1 MLISEAQAPGK
12 LYLAGE
18 YAVVNPGNPALLMAV
33 NRYVEAR
40 VSSSERWLVTS
51 AQFSGS
57 QVVVGGYVPDNL
69 SFASAALEI
78 ARNYA
83 SKVSER
89 EVCGHVYIDS
99 RLQSDD
105 GTKFGLGSSAA
116 VCVAVVR
123 AVLAAYGVQASP
135 VTVFKLA
142 AAAHFLVQGNG
153 SLGDVAA
160 SSMGGLVYYR
170 SLDREWLRSFVDAH
184 TAPAQGRAS
193 INTRTAPAVQHALGM
208 DAGASGLHR
217 SSGSKL
223 AGSPAQFASAT
234 ADYENSLYGT
244 LLRLD
249 TVALVEQ
256 AWPDLVIEQVSEAA
270 NLEIEVGWT
279 GKPASTKALV
289 KKAAKPVEPA
299 KYQAFLH
306 ASARS
311 VDALRALVSAP
322 TGAGVRAP
330 AGQLASVVAELRAQL
345 NELSALRDVPVE
357 TDELRL
363 GIEIA
368 LAHGF
373 AAKSSGAGGGDC
385 LIALRVNPAALSNP
399 AALANSAKLVTDH
412 NVTAYSHSLREAWL
426 EAGITPLALSLS
438 PAHTTAASSSNF
450 SAEGEVYDA

>member
-57 QVVVGGYVPDNL
+57 QVVMGGYVPANL

-89 EVCGHVYIDS
+89 EVCGHVHIDS
-99 RLQSDD
+99 HLQSDD

-142 AAAHFLVQGNG
+142 ATAHFLVQGNG

-170 SLDREWLRSFVDAH
+170 SPDREWLRSFVDAH
-184 TAPAQGRAS
+184 TAPAQ
-193 INTRTAPAVQHALGM
+193 
-208 DAGASGLHR
+208 
-217 SSGSKL
+217 
-223 AGSPAQFASAT
+223 FASAT
-234 ADYENSLYGT
+234 ADFDYENSLYGT
-244 LLRLD
+244 LSRLD

-256 AWPDLVIEQVSEAA
+256 AWPDLVIEQVSKAA

-279 GKPASTKALV
+279 GKPASTKTLV

-322 TGAGVRAP
+322 TGAAVRAP

-345 NELSALRDVPVE
+345 NELSALRDVEVE
-357 TDELRL
+357 TDELRR

-385 LIALRVNPAALSNP
+385 LIALRVNPAALANS
-399 AALANSAKLVTDH
+399 AALATVHD
-412 NVTAYSHSLREAWL
+412 VTAYSHSLREAWL

-438 PAHTTAASSSNF
+438 PAHTTAASSSDF

>member
-57 QVVVGGYVPDNL
+57 QVVMGGYVPANL

-89 EVCGHVYIDS
+89 EVCGHVHIDS
-99 RLQSDD
+99 HLQSDD

-142 AAAHFLVQGNG
+142 ATAHFLVQGNG

-170 SLDREWLRSFVDAH
+170 SPDREWLRSFVDAH
-184 TAPAQGRAS
+184 TAPAQ
-193 INTRTAPAVQHALGM
+193 
-208 DAGASGLHR
+208 
-217 SSGSKL
+217 
-223 AGSPAQFASAT
+223 FASAT
-234 ADYENSLYGT
+234 ADFDYENSLYGT
-244 LLRLD
+244 LSRLD

-279 GKPASTKALV
+279 GKPASTKTLV

-345 NELSALRDVPVE
+345 NELSALRDVEVE
-357 TDELRL
+357 TDELRR

-368 LAHGF
+368 VAHGF

-385 LIALRVNPAALSNP
+385 LIALRVNPAALANS
-399 AALANSAKLVTDH
+399 AALATVHD
-412 NVTAYSHSLREAWL
+412 VTAYSHSLREAWL

-438 PAHTTAASSSNF
+438 PAYTTAASSSDF

>member
-1 MLISEAQAPGK
+1 MLICEAQAPGK

-57 QVVVGGYVPDNL
+57 QVVVGSYVPDNL

-89 EVCGHVYIDS
+89 EVCGHVHIDS
-99 RLQSDD
+99 HLQSDD

-123 AVLAAYGVQASP
+123 AVLVAYGVQASP
-135 VTVFKLA
+135 ATVFKLA
-142 AAAHFLVQGNG
+142 ATAHFLVQGNG

-170 SLDREWLRSFVDAH
+170 SPDREWLRSFVDAH
-184 TAPAQGRAS
+184 TAPAQF
-193 INTRTAPAVQHALGM
+193 
-208 DAGASGLHR
+208 D
-217 SSGSKL
+217 
-223 AGSPAQFASAT
+223 SAT
-234 ADYENSLYGT
+234 ADFDYENSLYGT
-244 LLRLD
+244 LSRLD

-256 AWPDLVIEQVSEAA
+256 AWPDLVIEQVRQAA

-289 KKAAKPVEPA
+289 KKAAKPMEPA

-345 NELSALRDVPVE
+345 NELSALRDVAVE
-357 TDELRL
+357 TDELRR

-368 LAHGF
+368 VAHGF

-385 LIALRVNPAALSNP
+385 LIALRVNPAALANS
-399 AALANSAKLVTDH
+399 AALATDY
-412 NVTAYSHSLREAWL
+412 NVTAYSHSLRKTWL

-438 PAHTTAASSSNF
+438 PAHTTAASSSDF
-450 SAEGEVYDA
+450 SAEGEVYNA

>member
-40 VSSSERWLVTS
+40 VSSAQRWLVTS
-51 AQFSGS
+51 AQFPGS

-83 SKVSER
+83 SKVSEQ
-89 EVCGHVYIDS
+89 EVCGHVHIDS
-99 RLQSDD
+99 HLQSDD

-142 AAAHFLVQGNG
+142 ATAHFLVQGNG

-170 SLDREWLRSFVDAH
+170 SPDREWLRSFVDAH
-184 TAPAQGRAS
+184 TSP
-193 INTRTAPAVQHALGM
+193 
-208 DAGASGLHR
+208 DLHQ
-217 SSGSKL
+217 L
-223 AGSPAQFASAT
+223 ASAT
-234 ADYENSLYGT
+234 EDFDYEHSLYGM
-244 LLRLD
+244 LSRLD

-256 AWPDLVIEQVSEAA
+256 AWPQLVIEQMSEAA

-299 KYQAFLH
+299 KYQAFLY
-306 ASARS
+306 ASAHS

-322 TGAGVRAP
+322 SGVPVSSAVGEFVGSSFGAPLSEPDGE
-330 AGQLASVVAELRAQL
+330 LASVVAELRAQL

-357 TDELRL
+357 TDELRR

-368 LAHGF
+368 VAHGF

-385 LIALRVNPAALSNP
+385 LIALRVTPAASV
-399 AALANSAKLVTDH
+399 NSATPANFAASTNSAAATTDH
-412 NVTAYSHSLREAWL
+412 DVTVSSHSLRKAWQ

-438 PAHTTAASSSNF
+438 PAHTTAASSSDF
-450 SAEGEVYDA
+450 PAEGEVYDV

>member
-69 SFASAALEI
+69 SFASAAVEI

-89 EVCGHVYIDS
+89 EVCGHVHIDS
-99 RLQSDD
+99 HLQSDD

-142 AAAHFLVQGNG
+142 ATAHFLVQGNG

-170 SLDREWLRSFVDAH
+170 SPDREWLRSFVDAH
-184 TAPAQGRAS
+184 TAPAQ
-193 INTRTAPAVQHALGM
+193 
-208 DAGASGLHR
+208 
-217 SSGSKL
+217 
-223 AGSPAQFASAT
+223 FASAT
-234 ADYENSLYGT
+234 ADFDYENSLYGT
-244 LLRLD
+244 LSRLD

-256 AWPDLVIEQVSEAA
+256 AWPDLVIEQVSQAA

-322 TGAGVRAP
+322 TGAAVRAP
-330 AGQLASVVAELRAQL
+330 AGELASVVAELRAQL
-345 NELSALRDVPVE
+345 NELSTLRDIEVE
-357 TDELRL
+357 TDELRR

-385 LIALRVNPAALSNP
+385 LIALRVNPAALANS
-399 AALANSAKLVTDH
+399 AALATDH

-426 EAGITPLALSLS
+426 EAGIMPLALSLS
-438 PAHTTAASSSNF
+438 PDHTTAASSSDF

>member
-40 VSSSERWLVTS
+40 VSSAQRWLATS
-51 AQFSGS
+51 AQFPGS

-89 EVCGHVYIDS
+89 EVCGHVHIDS
-99 RLQSDD
+99 HLQSND

-123 AVLAAYGVQASP
+123 AVLAAYGVPALP

-142 AAAHFLVQGNG
+142 ATAHFLVQGNG

-170 SLDREWLRSFVDAH
+170 SPDREWLRAFVDAH
-184 TAPAQGRAS
+184 TAPA
-193 INTRTAPAVQHALGM
+193 VQHALDV
-208 DAGASGLHR
+208 DAGDSDPH
-217 SSGSKL
+217 SSPDSQL
-223 AGSPAQFASAT
+223 AGSPNQLASAT
-234 ADYENSLYGT
+234 ADFDYANSLYGT
-244 LLRLD
+244 LSRLD

-299 KYQAFLH
+299 KYQAFLR
-306 ASARS
+306 ASTHS

-322 TGAGVRAP
+322 SGE
-330 AGQLASVVAELRAQL
+330 LASVVAELRAQL

-357 TDELRL
+357 TDELRR

-368 LAHGF
+368 VAHGF

-385 LIALRVNPAALSNP
+385 LIALRVTPAASVHS
-399 AALANSAKLVTDH
+399 AAPANSVASTNSAAATTDQ
-412 NVTAYSHSLREAWL
+412 NITESSHSLREAWQ

-438 PAHTTAASSSNF
+438 PAHPAVSSDF

>member
-18 YAVVNPGNPALLMAV
+18 YAVVNPGNPAILMAV

-89 EVCGHVYIDS
+89 EVCGHVHIDS
-99 RLQSDD
+99 HLQSDD

-123 AVLAAYGVQASP
+123 AVLSAYGVQASP

-142 AAAHFLVQGNG
+142 ATAHFLVQGNG

-170 SLDREWLRSFVDAH
+170 SPDREWLRSFVDAH
-184 TAPAQGRAS
+184 TAP
-193 INTRTAPAVQHALGM
+193 T
-208 DAGASGLHR
+208 
-217 SSGSKL
+217 
-223 AGSPAQFASAT
+223 QFASAT
-234 ADYENSLYGT
+234 ADFDYENSLYGA
-244 LLRLD
+244 LSRLD

-279 GKPASTKALV
+279 GKPASTKTLV

-322 TGAGVRAP
+322 TGAAVRAP
-330 AGQLASVVAELRAQL
+330 AGELASVVAELRAQL
-345 NELSALRDVPVE
+345 NELSALRDVEVE
-357 TDELRL
+357 TDELRR

-385 LIALRVNPAALSNP
+385 LIALRVNPAALANS
-399 AALANSAKLVTDH
+399 AALATDH
-412 NVTAYSHSLREAWL
+412 NVTAYSHSLRAAWL
-426 EAGITPLALSLS
+426 EAGITPLTLLLS
-438 PAHTTAASSSNF
+438 PAHTTAASSSDF

>member
-1 MLISEAQAPGK
+1 
-12 LYLAGE
+12 
-18 YAVVNPGNPALLMAV
+18 
-33 NRYVEAR
+33 
-40 VSSSERWLVTS
+40 
-51 AQFSGS
+51 
-57 QVVVGGYVPDNL
+57 
-69 SFASAALEI
+69 
-78 ARNYA
+78 
-83 SKVSER
+83 
-89 EVCGHVYIDS
+89 
-99 RLQSDD
+99 
-105 GTKFGLGSSAA
+105 
-116 VCVAVVR
+116 
-123 AVLAAYGVQASP
+123 
-135 VTVFKLA
+135 
-142 AAAHFLVQGNG
+142 
-153 SLGDVAA
+153 
-160 SSMGGLVYYR
+160 
-170 SLDREWLRSFVDAH
+170 
-184 TAPAQGRAS
+184 
-193 INTRTAPAVQHALGM
+193 
-208 DAGASGLHR
+208 
-217 SSGSKL
+217 
-223 AGSPAQFASAT
+223 ASAT
-234 ADYENSLYGT
+234 ADFDYENSLYGT
-244 LLRLD
+244 LSRLD

-322 TGAGVRAP
+322 TGAAVSAP
-330 AGQLASVVAELRAQL
+330 AGELASVVAELRAQL

-357 TDELRL
+357 TDELRR

-385 LIALRVNPAALSNP
+385 LIALRVNPAALANS
-399 AALANSAKLVTDH
+399 AALATDH

-438 PAHTTAASSSNF
+438 PAHTTAASSSDF

>member
-57 QVVVGGYVPDNL
+57 QVVMGGYVPANL

-89 EVCGHVYIDS
+89 EVCGHVHIDS
-99 RLQSDD
+99 HLQSDD

-142 AAAHFLVQGNG
+142 ATAHFLVQGNG

-170 SLDREWLRSFVDAH
+170 SPDREWLRSFVNAH
-184 TAPAQGRAS
+184 TAP
-193 INTRTAPAVQHALGM
+193 
-208 DAGASGLHR
+208 D
-217 SSGSKL
+217 
-223 AGSPAQFASAT
+223 QFACAT
-234 ADYENSLYGT
+234 ADFDYENSLYGT
-244 LLRLD
+244 LSRLD

-256 AWPDLVIEQVSEAA
+256 AWPDLVIEQVSKAA

-279 GKPASTKALV
+279 GKPASTKTLV

-322 TGAGVRAP
+322 TGAAVRAP

-345 NELSALRDVPVE
+345 NELSALRDVEVE
-357 TDELRL
+357 TDELRR

-385 LIALRVNPAALSNP
+385 LIALRVNPAALANS
-399 AALANSAKLVTDH
+399 AALATVHD
-412 NVTAYSHSLREAWL
+412 VTAYSHSLREAWL

-438 PAHTTAASSSNF
+438 PAHTTAASSSDF

>member
-89 EVCGHVYIDS
+89 EVCGHVHIDS
-99 RLQSDD
+99 HLQSDD

-142 AAAHFLVQGNG
+142 ATAHFLVQGNG

-170 SLDREWLRSFVDAH
+170 SPDREWLRSFVDAH
-184 TAPAQGRAS
+184 TA
-193 INTRTAPAVQHALGM
+193 
-208 DAGASGLHR
+208 
-217 SSGSKL
+217 
-223 AGSPAQFASAT
+223 PAQFASAT

-279 GKPASTKALV
+279 GKPASTKTLV

-385 LIALRVNPAALSNP
+385 LIALRVNPAALANS
-399 AALANSAKLVTDH
+399 AALATVHD
-412 NVTAYSHSLREAWL
+412 VTAYSHSLREAWL

-438 PAHTTAASSSNF
+438 PAHTTAASSSDF

>member
-40 VSSSERWLVTS
+40 VSSAQRWLVTS
-51 AQFSGS
+51 AQFPGS

-83 SKVSER
+83 SKVSGR
-89 EVCGHVYIDS
+89 EVCGHVHIDS
-99 RLQSDD
+99 HLQSDD

-142 AAAHFLVQGNG
+142 ATAHFLVQGNG

-170 SLDREWLRSFVDAH
+170 SPDREWLRSFVDAH
-184 TAPAQGRAS
+184 TAPAQ
-193 INTRTAPAVQHALGM
+193 
-208 DAGASGLHR
+208 
-217 SSGSKL
+217 
-223 AGSPAQFASAT
+223 FASAT
-234 ADYENSLYGT
+234 ADFDYENSLYGT
-244 LLRLD
+244 LSRLD

-345 NELSALRDVPVE
+345 NELSALRDVEVE
-357 TDELRL
+357 TDELRR

-368 LAHGF
+368 VAHGF

-385 LIALRVNPAALSNP
+385 LIALRVNPAALANS
-399 AALANSAKLVTDH
+399 AALATVHD
-412 NVTAYSHSLREAWL
+412 VTAYSHSLREAWL

-438 PAHTTAASSSNF
+438 PAYTTAASSSDF

>member
-89 EVCGHVYIDS
+89 EVCGHVHIDS
-99 RLQSDD
+99 HLQSDD

-142 AAAHFLVQGNG
+142 ATAHFLVQGNG

-170 SLDREWLRSFVDAH
+170 SPDREWLRSFVDAH

-193 INTRTAPAVQHALGM
+193 INTRTAPAVQHALDV

-217 SSGSKL
+217 SSDSKL
-223 AGSPAQFASAT
+223 AGFPAQFVSAT
-234 ADYENSLYGT
+234 ADFDYENSLYGA
-244 LLRLD
+244 LSRLD

-256 AWPDLVIEQVSEAA
+256 AWPYLVIEQVSKAA

-279 GKPASTKALV
+279 GKPASTKTLV

-306 ASARS
+306 SSARS

-322 TGAGVRAP
+322 TGVAVRAP

-357 TDELRL
+357 TDELRR

-385 LIALRVNPAALSNP
+385 LIALRVNPAALANS
-399 AALANSAKLVTDH
+399 AALAKDY

-438 PAHTTAASSSNF
+438 PAHTTAAYSSDF

>member
-57 QVVVGGYVPDNL
+57 QVVMGGYVPANL

-89 EVCGHVYIDS
+89 EVCGHVHIDS
-99 RLQSDD
+99 HLQSDD

-142 AAAHFLVQGNG
+142 ATAHFLVQGNG

-170 SLDREWLRSFVDAH
+170 SPDREWLRSFVDAH
-184 TAPAQGRAS
+184 TAPAQ
-193 INTRTAPAVQHALGM
+193 
-208 DAGASGLHR
+208 
-217 SSGSKL
+217 
-223 AGSPAQFASAT
+223 FASAT
-234 ADYENSLYGT
+234 ADFDYENSLYGT
-244 LLRLD
+244 LSRLD

-345 NELSALRDVPVE
+345 NELSALRDVEVE
-357 TDELRL
+357 TDELRR

-385 LIALRVNPAALSNP
+385 LIALRVNPAALANS
-399 AALANSAKLVTDH
+399 AALATVHD
-412 NVTAYSHSLREAWL
+412 VTAYSHSLREAWL

-438 PAHTTAASSSNF
+438 PAHTTAASSSDF

>member
-57 QVVVGGYVPDNL
+57 QVVMGGYVPANL

-89 EVCGHVYIDS
+89 EVCGHVHIDS
-99 RLQSDD
+99 HLQSDD

-142 AAAHFLVQGNG
+142 ATAHFLVQGNG

-170 SLDREWLRSFVDAH
+170 SPDREWLRSFVDAH
-184 TAPAQGRAS
+184 TAPAQ
-193 INTRTAPAVQHALGM
+193 
-208 DAGASGLHR
+208 
-217 SSGSKL
+217 
-223 AGSPAQFASAT
+223 FASAT
-234 ADYENSLYGT
+234 ADFDYENSLYGT
-244 LLRLD
+244 LSRLD

-270 NLEIEVGWT
+270 NLEKSDGRV
-279 GKPASTKALV
+279 S
-289 KKAAKPVEPA
+289 
-299 KYQAFLH
+299 
-306 ASARS
+306 R
-311 VDALRALVSAP
+311 LR
-322 TGAGVRAP
+322 R
-330 AGQLASVVAELRAQL
+330 R
-345 NELSALRDVPVE
+345 R
-357 TDELRL
+357 
-363 GIEIA
+363 
-368 LAHGF
+368 
-373 AAKSSGAGGGDC
+373 
-385 LIALRVNPAALSNP
+385 
-399 AALANSAKLVTDH
+399 
-412 NVTAYSHSLREAWL
+412 W
-426 EAGITPLALSLS
+426 
-438 PAHTTAASSSNF
+438 
-450 SAEGEVYDA
+450 

>member
-40 VSSSERWLVTS
+40 VSSAQRWLVTS
-51 AQFSGS
+51 AQFPGS

-83 SKVSER
+83 SKVSGR

-99 RLQSDD
+99 HLQSDD

-123 AVLAAYGVQASP
+123 AVLAAYGVPALP

-142 AAAHFLVQGNG
+142 ATAHFLVQGNG

-170 SLDREWLRSFVDAH
+170 SLDREWLRSFVEAH
-184 TAPAQGRAS
+184 TA
-193 INTRTAPAVQHALGM
+193 
-208 DAGASGLHR
+208 
-217 SSGSKL
+217 
-223 AGSPAQFASAT
+223 PAQFASAT
-234 ADYENSLYGT
+234 ADFDYENSLYGT
-244 LLRLD
+244 LSRLD

-322 TGAGVRAP
+322 TGAAVRAP
-330 AGQLASVVAELRAQL
+330 AGELASVVAELRAQL

-357 TDELRL
+357 TDELRR

-385 LIALRVNPAALSNP
+385 LIALRVNPAAL
-399 AALANSAKLVTDH
+399 VTDH
-412 NVTAYSHSLREAWL
+412 NVTAYSHSLREVWL
-426 EAGITPLALSLS
+426 EAGITPLALSPS
-438 PAHTTAASSSNF
+438 PAHTTAASSSDF

>member
-89 EVCGHVYIDS
+89 EVCGHVHIDS
-99 RLQSDD
+99 HLQSDD

-170 SLDREWLRSFVDAH
+170 SPDREWLRSFVDAH
-184 TAPAQGRAS
+184 TA
-193 INTRTAPAVQHALGM
+193 
-208 DAGASGLHR
+208 
-217 SSGSKL
+217 
-223 AGSPAQFASAT
+223 PAQFASAT

-345 NELSALRDVPVE
+345 NELSAVRDVEVE
-357 TDELRL
+357 TDQLRR

-368 LAHGF
+368 VAHGF

-385 LIALRVNPAALSNP
+385 LIALRVNPAAL
-399 AALANSAKLVTDH
+399 AKDY

-426 EAGITPLALSLS
+426 EEGITPLALSLS
-438 PAHTTAASSSNF
+438 PAHTTAASSSDF

>member
-33 NRYVEAR
+33 NRYAEAR

-89 EVCGHVYIDS
+89 EVCGHVHIDS
-99 RLQSDD
+99 HLQSDD

-142 AAAHFLVQGNG
+142 ATAHFLVQGNG

-170 SLDREWLRSFVDAH
+170 SPDREWLRSFVDAH
-184 TAPAQGRAS
+184 TAPAQ
-193 INTRTAPAVQHALGM
+193 
-208 DAGASGLHR
+208 
-217 SSGSKL
+217 
-223 AGSPAQFASAT
+223 FASAT
-234 ADYENSLYGT
+234 ADFDYENSLYGI
-244 LLRLD
+244 LSRVD

-311 VDALRALVSAP
+311 VDALRALMNAP
-322 TGAGVRAP
+322 TGAAVRAP
-330 AGQLASVVAELRAQL
+330 SRELASVVAELRTQL

-357 TDELRL
+357 TDELRR

-368 LAHGF
+368 VAHGF

-385 LIALRVNPAALSNP
+385 LIALRVNPL
-399 AALANSAKLVTDH
+399 ALANSAKLATDH
-412 NVTAYSHSLREAWL
+412 NITAYSHSLREAWL

-438 PAHTTAASSSNF
+438 PAHTTAASSSDF

>member
-89 EVCGHVYIDS
+89 EVCGHVHIDS
-99 RLQSDD
+99 HLQSDD

-142 AAAHFLVQGNG
+142 ATAHFLVQGNG

-170 SLDREWLRSFVDAH
+170 SPDREWLRSFVDAH
-184 TAPAQGRAS
+184 TAPAQ
-193 INTRTAPAVQHALGM
+193 
-208 DAGASGLHR
+208 
-217 SSGSKL
+217 
-223 AGSPAQFASAT
+223 FASAT
-234 ADYENSLYGT
+234 ADFDYENSLYGA
-244 LLRLD
+244 LSRLD

-322 TGAGVRAP
+322 TGAAVRAP
-330 AGQLASVVAELRAQL
+330 AGELASVVAELRAQL

-357 TDELRL
+357 TDELRR

-385 LIALRVNPAALSNP
+385 LIALRVNPL
-399 AALANSAKLVTDH
+399 ALANSAKLATDH
-412 NVTAYSHSLREAWL
+412 DVTVSSHSLREAWL

-438 PAHTTAASSSNF
+438 PAHTTAASSSDF